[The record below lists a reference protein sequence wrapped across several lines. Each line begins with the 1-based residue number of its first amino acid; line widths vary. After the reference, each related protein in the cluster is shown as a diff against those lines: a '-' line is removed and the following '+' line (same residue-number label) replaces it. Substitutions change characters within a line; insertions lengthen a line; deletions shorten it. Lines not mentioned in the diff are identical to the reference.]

1 MSPSQQLYLV
11 LGRLWLYERK
21 LAREK
26 SLSLPVRGHTPVCPQ
41 KRKSQC
47 ILLSRRIG
55 VGVYRGKARRQ
66 SRVLDEVSHVP
77 PSTRYL
83 LKNFRK
89 RTVALGS
96 VSNDVPSTDSYNI
109 TIDDIFDYTTELYV
123 GEGTFGDISIGDT
136 ITWPMPFEEPI

>member
-1 MSPSQQLYLV
+1 M
-11 LGRLWLYERK
+11 
-21 LAREK
+21 
-26 SLSLPVRGHTPVCPQ
+26 
-41 KRKSQC
+41 
-47 ILLSRRIG
+47 
-55 VGVYRGKARRQ
+55 KARRQ

-77 PSTRYL
+77 PSTQCL

-136 ITWPMPFEEPI
+136 ITWPMPFVEPI